1 MRVKSRHTWSDPQVL
16 HWFFPTPLVLPS
28 PKYADGMRKCISL
41 EPKCVSGHPCWAN
54 THVKVPFIHSLLFKE
69 AFEKQ
74 FFFLWLHLQCF
85 TWFLSSVTFW
95 SYQLCYNSFFLSTPI
110 PHVSFGMTE
119 IALWQRIVYL
129 LCLKKKRAC
138 PPAAGFKNALKLVIL
153 HKALCWN
160 VIYGMSFVTH
170 IAKYVQ
176 TKISRMAQC
185 SAKSLWKLYFQN
197 KSDHFRYFQRTG
209 VKLIGSRLEFSCSA
223 PNTSLLRQ

>member
-1 MRVKSRHTWSDPQVL
+1 MWRSHSSTHFYSKRLLKSSFFFMTTLAVL
-16 HWFFPTPLVLPS
+16 HLVSELS
-28 PKYADGMRKCISL
+28 Y
-41 EPKCVSGHPCWAN
+41 
-54 THVKVPFIHSLLFKE
+54 LLI
-69 AFEKQ
+69 
-74 FFFLWLHLQCF
+74 LSTLLQ
-85 TWFLSSVTFW
+85 
-95 SYQLCYNSFFLSTPI
+95 FFLSFH
-110 PHVSFGMTE
+110 PHPACQLRHDWDCSLTE
-119 IALWQRIVYL
+119 DRVPSLF
-129 LCLKKKRAC
+129 KKKRAC

-160 VIYGMSFVTH
+160 VICGMSFVTH

-176 TKISRMAQC
+176 TKISRIAQC